1 MVPPEEIEELNAPT
15 TLPADFGEW
24 DSGDAPATQPA
35 KPATARV
42 AVPPAVERAPA
53 SVSRTSAAAYAEAEQ
68 VFQPSKRKADQYAEM
83 RKGES
88 KGKKKKLLSLIGA
101 GSLTFI
107 VVLGLM
113 TYSKMRT
120 GTFVPKPPVVQQQAA
135 VNTPQQA
142 VTNTPASTP
151 ASTTPTPAPTPA
163 TTGEDRQRAQSEMM
177 SHQLNAPSRIPSDLR
192 MLAGKEPPPS
202 SGFVAS
208 GMEGLGG
215 GGVSG
220 NVFNGQNAPRVKVG
234 APSKVSISAGVAGG
248 LLMQKTTPVYP
259 QIAREARVSGTV
271 VIQATI
277 SRTGVIQNLRAVSGP
292 TMLRQSALD
301 AVRTWRY
308 KPYMLDGDP
317 VDVETT
323 VSVTFSLGG

>member
-24 DSGDAPATQPA
+24 DSGEAPAAQPA

-42 AVPPAVERAPA
+42 AVPPVVERVPA
-53 SVSRTSAAAYAEAEQ
+53 TVSRKSAAAYAEAEQ
-68 VFQPSKRKADQYAEM
+68 VFQPPKPKADKYAEIH
-83 RKGES
+83 KDES
-88 KGKKKKLLSLIGA
+88 KGKNKKLLSLIGA
-101 GSLTFI
+101 GSLTF
-107 VVLGLM
+107 VLVLGFM
-113 TYSKMRT
+113 TYSRMRSVT
-120 GTFVPKPPVVQQQAA
+120 PVPKPPVAQQPAA
-135 VNTPQQA
+135 TNTPQQA
-142 VTNTPASTP
+142 VTSTP
-151 ASTTPTPAPTPA
+151 ASVPAPTPTPA

-177 SHQLNAPSRIPSDLR
+177 SHQLNAPSRIPSDLK

-202 SGFVAS
+202 SGFAAS

-215 GGVSG
+215 GGVAG
-220 NVFNGQNAPRVKVG
+220 NVFNGQNAPRVKVA
-234 APSKVSISAGVAGG
+234 APSKISISAGVAGG
-248 LLMQKTTPVYP
+248 LLIQKTSPVYP

-277 SRTGVIQNLRAVSGP
+277 SKTGVIENLRAVSGP

-301 AVRTWRY
+301 AVKTWRY
-308 KPYMLDGDP
+308 KPYLLDGDP